1 MTQVLE
7 SHHFELD
14 GDRELIEN
22 LRVEKREIQEVEK
35 REIQENIDAFNAE
48 VQDYKVTFL
57 E

>member
-22 LRVEKREIQEVEK
+22 LRVEKRELQEK
-35 REIQENIDAFNAE
+35 IDAFNAE